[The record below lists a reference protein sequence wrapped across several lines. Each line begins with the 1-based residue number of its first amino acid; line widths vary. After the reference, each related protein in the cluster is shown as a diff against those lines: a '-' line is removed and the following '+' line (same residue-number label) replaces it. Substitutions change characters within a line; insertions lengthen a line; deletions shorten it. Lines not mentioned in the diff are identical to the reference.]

1 MLFFQGPGVKK
12 SVWVAHHLGCN
23 FCNFVA
29 MFLKFSTKT
38 LPSHDPKEPSGCT
51 LNESLYLQNQPL
63 VWDSLRILGDGLYFQ
78 LSTYPYYGP
87 TRKVK
92 LTKTHLPFG
101 CLVCLGSASR
111 PLVAN
116 QRRFNQV
123 HPIDRTYKGSRP
135 PKVSICFTCG
145 FQMFN
150 PVLYEIWNVNVT
162 SLILSL
168 MAPLQERVI
177 RVAQ

>member
-1 MLFFQGPGVKK
+1 M
-12 SVWVAHHLGCN
+12 
-23 FCNFVA
+23 
-29 MFLKFSTKT
+29 
-38 LPSHDPKEPSGCT
+38 
-51 LNESLYLQNQPL
+51 
-63 VWDSLRILGDGLYFQ
+63 GDGLYFQ

-177 RVAQ
+177 RVGNVKGGSLPGSSRCVKLVPFHMKNLPKDRHFTHLQDPGITPPPNQSAPFFPVGHFVLHWCKFPP